1 MTVDVT
7 LQALADP
14 TRRAICQ
21 RLAHGRAS
29 ISQLAALF
37 PISRPAVSQH
47 VRILAEAG
55 LVKTG
60 DGRQRPYQLQAAPLL
75 LLEDW
80 LSGLIHT
87 WEGAPLPA
95 DTARSD
101 VTLRSGT

>member
-7 LQALADP
+7 LHALADP

-29 ISQLAALF
+29 IGQLAALF

-47 VRILAEAG
+47 VQVLAQAG
-55 LVKTG
+55 LVETG
-60 DGRQRPYQLQAAPLL
+60 DGRQRPYQLRAAPLL

-80 LSGLIHT
+80 ITGVIHI
-87 WEGAPLPA
+87 WEGAPLPM
-95 DTARSD
+95 DDARSD
-101 VTLRSGT
+101 TTRRSGP